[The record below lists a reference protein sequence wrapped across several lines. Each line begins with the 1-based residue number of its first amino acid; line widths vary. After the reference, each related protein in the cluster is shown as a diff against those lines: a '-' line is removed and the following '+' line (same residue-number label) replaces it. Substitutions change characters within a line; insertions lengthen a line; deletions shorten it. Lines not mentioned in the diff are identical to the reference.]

1 MPRRLFRML
10 VGPHPHSRSLA
21 RCAREGRRR
30 YGSALSIDGGVTRR
44 ILTVSAADRGVKK
57 TGRSNPPGDSVAHF
71 VRAISEKRADTYDNH
86 VAAGLLLPELRFS
99 AMKRHLSTW
108 IGLAAIA
115 AWVVAAPA
123 AAQDRAGASPPSGG
137 GGASSASAPSSGGG
151 GGGSTASSGGGS
163 GGGAPPPRGG
173 GGDAPARPRG
183 TSAARGR
190 AQS

>member
-21 RCAREGRRR
+21 RCAREGRRC
-30 YGSALSIDGGVTRR
+30 YGSAFSIDGGVTRR

-57 TGRSNPPGDSVAHF
+57 TGRSNPPGDSAAHF

-151 GGGSTASSGGGS
+151 GRSTSSS
-163 GGGAPPPRGG
+163 RRQNGG
-173 GGDAPARPRG
+173 GGRPPPAAGGAHRPPQRRRG
-183 TSAARGR
+183 V
-190 AQS
+190 Q